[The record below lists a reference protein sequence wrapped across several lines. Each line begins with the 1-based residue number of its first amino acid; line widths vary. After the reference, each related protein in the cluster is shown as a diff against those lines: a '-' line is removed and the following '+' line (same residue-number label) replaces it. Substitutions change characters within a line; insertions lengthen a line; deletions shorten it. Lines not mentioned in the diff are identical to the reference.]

1 MFLFMRKVN
10 DKNEIQV
17 QDLMINEFF
26 ILFLKCN
33 EKRETE
39 KPALF
44 LDEITIQ
51 VYIIRRLESDS
62 KG

>member
-1 MFLFMRKVN
+1 MRKVN

-17 QDLMINEFF
+17 QDLMINEF
-26 ILFLKCN
+26 LVLYLKGN

-44 LDEITIQ
+44 PDEITIQ